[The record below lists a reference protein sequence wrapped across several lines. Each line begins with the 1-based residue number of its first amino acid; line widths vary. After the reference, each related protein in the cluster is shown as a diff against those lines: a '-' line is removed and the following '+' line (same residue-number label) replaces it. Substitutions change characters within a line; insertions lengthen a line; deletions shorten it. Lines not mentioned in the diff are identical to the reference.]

1 MRKASLALVAGL
13 ALAAP
18 TAALADVAQRP
29 VAVEVASAKS
39 PAPALPQDV
48 SSYAE
53 REQASKQAGE
63 FEGGQ
68 VVIVF
73 SGAALVALLL
83 LLILI

>member
-1 MRKASLALVAGL
+1 MRKASLALLAGL
-13 ALAAP
+13 TLAAP
-18 TAALADVAQRP
+18 TTALADVANRP
-29 VAVEVASAKS
+29 VAVEVANTRAPT
-39 PAPALPQDV
+39 PAPAQDV
-48 SSYAE
+48 SSYAD